1 MVVEAQADAGELNEA
16 TQSARQALK
25 LRPRDPRALKA
36 LGNVQLAA
44 KDYAGAAA
52 TFSTLVSLQPGSM
65 EAHLL
70 LASAYVM
77 GGDAKTALSVARN
90 ALQRNPRSLQA
101 MTLVGDMLLEGKKY
115 GDVLE
120 FARRVQRANP
130 KLALGFRLEGDALLA
145 QGDARQAVKAF
156 ETAAELAPNGQ
167 MLIRVHR
174 ALSVAGPGSE
184 REAPLE
190 EWVRANPDD
199 SATRVYLAEA
209 LSAKGRHKEA
219 IAHYMELARRYPND
233 AQTLNNLAWSL
244 HSVGD
249 AQAVKYA
256 EQAYKLKP
264 AEASVLDTYGWIL
277 VNHGRLHEG
286 IQLLL
291 QAVAVDGKNPEIRY
305 HLAKGLAQAGDK
317 ARARAELKSILS
329 GGMPFPHADEARAL
343 LASLGT

>member
-1 MVVEAQADAGELNEA
+1 
-16 TQSARQALK
+16 
-25 LRPRDPRALKA
+25 
-36 LGNVQLAA
+36 
-44 KDYAGAAA
+44 
-52 TFSTLVSLQPGSM
+52 
-65 EAHLL
+65 
-70 LASAYVM
+70 M
-77 GGDAKTALSVARN
+77 GGDTKTALTVART

-115 GDVLE
+115 AEVLE
-120 FARRVQRANP
+120 FARQVQRANP
-130 KLALGFRLEGDALLA
+130 KLALGYRLEGDALLA
-145 QGDARQAVKAF
+145 QKDARRAVKSF
-156 ETAAELAPNGQ
+156 ETAAKLAPNGQ

-174 ALSVAGPGSE
+174 ALSAATPGSE

-199 SATRVYLAEA
+199 SAIRVYLAEA
-209 LSAKGRHKEA
+209 LSAKGRYKEA
-219 IAHYMELARRYPND
+219 VEHYMELARRYPKD
-233 AQTLNNLAWSL
+233 AQTLNNLAWAL

-249 AQAVKYA
+249 PQAIKYA

-264 AEASVLDTYGWIL
+264 GEASVLDTYGWIL

-291 QAVAVDGKNPEIRY
+291 QAVAVDSKNPEIRY

-329 GGMPFPHADEARAL
+329 GGMPFPHVDEARAL
-343 LASLGT
+343 LASLGP